1 MNNNLVIKLDLQTE
15 NSDCAYS
22 LMEVI
27 INKLKSF
34 QNLCKDLKYIE
45 INLIKPDESDKDHK
59 TALFRVVSND
69 ATITEYSRSK
79 RWEDALLNAFDR
91 IENRFVTSRVG
102 LGNTL

>member
-15 NSDCAYS
+15 NNDCAYS

-27 INKLKSF
+27 ISKLKSF
-34 QNLCKDLKYIE
+34 QNSCKDLKYIE

-102 LGNTL
+102 